1 MVTRVA
7 IVVLWTVAIG
17 WAFNYVSPLFGAS
30 SSILLLLLAGGVS
43 AFVAAA
49 RWFPFWQVRNAEAAP
64 TPVVATSAH
73 RSVRSSF

>member
-17 WAFNYVSPLFGAS
+17 WAFNYVSLLFGA

-43 AFVAAA
+43 ASVAVA
-49 RWFPFWQVRNAEAAP
+49 RWFPFWQVTKVEADP

-73 RSVRSSF
+73 RPVRSSL